1 MKQWITDT
9 PSSTRFP
16 LYTRANADEVGPNPF
31 PPLTWTLAWE
41 QGAIPGTV
49 DAWVN
54 LGGFRREEFRDPVA
68 EVYGCWGGY
77 FYNQVSVGRVFGVRA
92 PGAQPDDIDRTYFG
106 SDPDVPRYV
115 ADPRDADDDRTE
127 ALAATINAALT
138 QDRITYAGD
147 FSDEARGWR
156 SARPQLHTL
165 TELELLAQARLACA
179 TYLRRAWDIYI
190 QVTISASVGPGVTH
204 AIATALGRP
213 DAAVAAFTSLGD
225 VESAETNRRVWE
237 LSRMV
242 SRSPSLTAA
251 FDAGPADLPKRM
263 AADSDPDLD
272 AFRISFDDFLA
283 DYGHRSPN
291 EYDLASQ
298 SWDMRPEIVL
308 EMIDR
313 IRHQDDA
320 QSPESRSSG
329 GSSMREQA
337 VAELTQLAAS
347 DADTVATLS
356 AAISSGQRFFRM
368 RESIKDALVRAVHE
382 VRLPLVELGELLATR
397 HALSSPLDIFYAL
410 DTELDDIVTGE
421 AGLSAELR
429 DRVDQ
434 FDDLRRRVPP
444 PIVMNG
450 TPIAPIDTWPLRAD
464 ASTSTGSAPGTL
476 LSGIGAAPG
485 VAEGPARVVVDLA
498 EVEDLD
504 PGEILVCAVTDP
516 SWTPLL
522 MVAGAVVCQVGAEGS
537 HAAVISRELGIP
549 CVMSVR
555 NVLQKIATGQQV
567 RVNGATGTVEV
578 LM

>member
-1 MKQWITDT
+1 
-9 PSSTRFP
+9 
-16 LYTRANADEVGPNPF
+16 
-31 PPLTWTLAWE
+31 
-41 QGAIPGTV
+41 
-49 DAWVN
+49 
-54 LGGFRREEFRDPVA
+54 
-68 EVYGCWGGY
+68 
-77 FYNQVSVGRVFGVRA
+77 
-92 PGAQPDDIDRTYFG
+92 
-106 SDPDVPRYV
+106 
-115 ADPRDADDDRTE
+115 
-127 ALAATINAALT
+127 
-138 QDRITYAGD
+138 
-147 FSDEARGWR
+147 
-156 SARPQLHTL
+156 
-165 TELELLAQARLACA
+165 
-179 TYLRRAWDIYI
+179 YI

-204 AIATALGRP
+204 AIAAELDRP
-213 DAAVAAFTSLGD
+213 DAAVAAFTALGD

-242 SRSPSLTAA
+242 SRSHSLTAA

-263 AADSDPDLD
+263 ATDSDPDLD
-272 AFRISFDDFLA
+272 AFRISFDDFLT
-283 DYGHRSPN
+283 DYGHRSPH

-313 IRHQDDA
+313 IRHQDEA
-320 QSPESRSSG
+320 QSPESRASG
-329 GSSMREQA
+329 GSFMREQA
-337 VAELTQLAAS
+337 VAELTRLAPNAET
-347 DADTVATLS
+347 AATLI

-382 VRLPLVELGELLATR
+382 VRLPLVELGQRLATR

-410 DTELDDIVTGE
+410 DTELDEIVTGE
-421 AGLSAELR
+421 ADFSAELR
-429 DRVDQ
+429 ARVDQ

-464 ASTSTGSAPGTL
+464 TSTATGSAPGTL

-498 EVEDLD
+498 EVDDLD

-567 RVNGATGTVEV
+567 RVNGATGMVEI
-578 LM
+578 LT